1 MRVIYSIFFAEFLQT
16 VQQQFAKRFAERCC
30 VELHEPLVKRRVS
43 QSIGGKNTLLE
54 NIFLLPAI
62 CIFLFDLGNQ
72 KVDCIFFAGVCCVR
86 WDGKVGLRLR
96 VSSSRWARWEQR
108 SHGQTLES
116 FRDFEVLSDCGWWT
130 CSMRRLTGEY
140 ARYTGWWQEL
150 TWWTL
155 SDRPVKI
162 HKFHS
167 QDWQMTEISLRVL
180 NSPFI
185 FCYQLMCFCNCNLC
199 Q

>member
-1 MRVIYSIFFAEFLQT
+1 MFVICSIVFAEFLQT

-43 QSIGGKNTLLE
+43 QSIGGKNTLLFE
-54 NIFLLPAI
+54 NIFLLAQCVFSYLI
-62 CIFLFDLGNQ
+62 LWIRKLT
-72 KVDCIFFAGVCCVR
+72 VTFFAGVCCVG

-116 FRDFEVLSDCGWWT
+116 FRDFEVLSDCGWRT

-155 SDRPVKI
+155 TDRAVKI
-162 HKFHS
+162 HKFLW
-167 QDWQMTEISLRVL
+167 QDWQMTEISLQIL

-185 FCYQLMCFCNCNLC
+185 FC
-199 Q
+199 